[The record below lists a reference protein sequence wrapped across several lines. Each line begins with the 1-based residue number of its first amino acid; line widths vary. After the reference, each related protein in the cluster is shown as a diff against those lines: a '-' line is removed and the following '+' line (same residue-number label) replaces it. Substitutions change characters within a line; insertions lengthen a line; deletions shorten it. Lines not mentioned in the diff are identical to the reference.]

1 VLRPQLTCCG
11 WRAQLPSGRP
21 QAVPY
26 ALTVG
31 PPLVL
36 ALSFPDLFF
45 RALDVA
51 GTYGRAAPLS
61 LADTG

>member
-1 VLRPQLTCCG
+1 
-11 WRAQLPSGRP
+11 
-21 QAVPY
+21 VPY